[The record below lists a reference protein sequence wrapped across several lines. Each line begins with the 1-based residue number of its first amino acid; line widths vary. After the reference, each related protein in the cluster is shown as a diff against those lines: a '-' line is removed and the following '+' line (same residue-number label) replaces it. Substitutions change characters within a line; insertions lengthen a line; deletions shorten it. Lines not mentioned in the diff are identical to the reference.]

1 MDIGRAILEIR
12 KEKGLKQETVALE
25 AGTDTGYLSRIEQ
38 GIRKPSLA
46 MLEKF
51 AIALG
56 TSVSTIA
63 LRAEGTG
70 DFLST
75 AISARNATESNDI
88 AHQLRCQFL
97 ELSLENQKVAV
108 ELLKALNKIQKNK

>member
-1 MDIGRAILEIR
+1 
-12 KEKGLKQETVALE
+12 
-25 AGTDTGYLSRIEQ
+25 
-38 GIRKPSLA
+38 

-51 AIALG
+51 AAALG

-63 LRAEGTG
+63 LRAEGLD
-70 DFLST
+70 DFLNTQSSVNSET
-75 AISARNATESNDI
+75 NYNEI

-97 ELSLENQKVAV
+97 ELSFENKKVAV